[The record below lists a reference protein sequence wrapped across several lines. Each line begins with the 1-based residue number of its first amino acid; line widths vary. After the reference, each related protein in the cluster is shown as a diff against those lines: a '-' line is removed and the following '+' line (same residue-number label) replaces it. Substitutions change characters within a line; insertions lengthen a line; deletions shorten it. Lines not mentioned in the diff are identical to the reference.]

1 MLSVKDL
8 HVSYG
13 AIRAVNGV
21 SIEVP
26 EGKIVAL
33 LGANGAGKT
42 TMLRTICGLL
52 RARAGQIEF
61 EGERI
66 LGTPAYQIV
75 QKGITMAPEGRRIFP
90 SLSVLENLRV
100 GAYVVNNESD
110 IARNLESVFELF
122 PVLKERVQQ
131 RAGLLS
137 GGEQQMLAVGRALMS
152 DPRLLI
158 MDEPSLGLA
167 PMLVRRLLEAAR
179 AIHERGK
186 TILLAEQNARAAL
199 RLADY
204 LYVLE
209 TGRVVAQGSAEEL
222 RDNDAIRKAYL
233 GVV

>member
-1 MLSVKDL
+1 
-8 HVSYG
+8 
-13 AIRAVNGV
+13 
-21 SIEVP
+21 
-26 EGKIVAL
+26 
-33 LGANGAGKT
+33 
-42 TMLRTICGLL
+42 
-52 RARAGQIEF
+52 
-61 EGERI
+61 
-66 LGTPAYQIV
+66 
-75 QKGITMAPEGRRIFP
+75 
-90 SLSVLENLRV
+90 
-100 GAYVVNNESD
+100 
-110 IARNLESVFELF
+110 
-122 PVLKERVQQ
+122 
-131 RAGLLS
+131 
-137 GGEQQMLAVGRALMS
+137 MLAVGRALMS